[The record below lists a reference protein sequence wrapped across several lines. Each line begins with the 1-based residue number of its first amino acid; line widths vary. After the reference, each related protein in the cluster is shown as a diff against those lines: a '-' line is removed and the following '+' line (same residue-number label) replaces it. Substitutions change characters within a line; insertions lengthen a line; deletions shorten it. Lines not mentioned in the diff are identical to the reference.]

1 MELNFCNSTNTQSF
15 LVLSYSF
22 SSSRMSQLAIQN
34 ILQFIWKMALFC
46 LFPRLS
52 AQQVISLSSRMPAFD
67 FSSWYAL
74 FFIAFVIVNT
84 YIFMSLF
91 LAVVYNNYKKHLK
104 VIGGGVNCD
113 QQLPAVLCNLAWGH
127 LASPWQASA
136 RCGEGEQLLLNKH
149 TASSLH
155 WFSANKKHKSAFHIM
170 EITANFK
177 YMKMK
182 YSILVCLKQ
191 VGGTCLLC
199 LLED

>member
-1 MELNFCNSTNTQSF
+1 MQSSWFF
-15 LVLSYSF
+15 LFFFSPPGCLTWLSKTFYK
-22 SSSRMSQLAIQN
+22 SSGRWFGCIS
-34 ILQFIWKMALFC
+34 
-46 LFPRLS
+46 LS
-52 AQQVISLSSRMPAFD
+52 AQQVISLLSRMPAFD

-104 VIGGGVNCD
+104 VIRGGVKCD
-113 QQLPAVLCNLAWGH
+113 HQLPAVLYNLAWGH
-127 LASPWQASA
+127 LAFPWEASA

-149 TASSLH
+149 VASSLY
-155 WFSANKKHKSAFHIM
+155 SSAFHIV
-170 EITANFK
+170 EITANSK

-182 YSILVCLKQ
+182 CSVLVCLKQ
-191 VGGTCLLC
+191 VGGACLLC